1 MPQYPGTMPDLP
13 ALLPI
18 EELNRLP
25 CDDVAAAVQP
35 LLEYG
40 GALADTLCEHR
51 PYRDY
56 AALLDRAEQVLVA
69 LPEGDQIATLNA
81 HPRIGASAE
90 ILRQQSGLSYREQGN
105 TSTAAVNARLAE
117 LNDAY
122 EARFGFRFVV
132 FVNRRPRAEIVPLF
146 EARLGNSR
154 DAELAT
160 GMAEVLTI
168 ARDRLRLLGG
178 VRLAGGGTM
187 DDDDSTH
194 HPARREL
201 LRELHRLA
209 LDVYGEER
217 VADPLLQTALELA
230 TTAVW
235 RVMGERLDP
244 VLWEP
249 YPRG

>member
-1 MPQYPGTMPDLP
+1 MPELP
-13 ALLPI
+13 VLVPI
-18 EELNRLP
+18 EELNRLA
-25 CDDVAAAVQP
+25 CADVAAAVQP
-35 LLEYG
+35 LLESG
-40 GALADTLCEHR
+40 SALARALCEHR
-51 PYRDY
+51 PYADY
-56 AALLDRAEQVLVA
+56 GALLDRAEQVLAA
-69 LPEGDQIATLNA
+69 LAEVDQIATLNA

-90 ILRQQSGLSYREQGN
+90 VLRRQSGLSYREQG
-105 TSTAAVNARLAE
+105 TTATAEVNARLAE

-132 FVNRRPRAEIVPLF
+132 FVNRRPRAAIVPVL
-146 EARLGNSR
+146 EARLGNPR

-160 GMAEVLTI
+160 GRAEVLAI

-178 VRLAGGGTM
+178 VGLASGGTM

-194 HPARREL
+194 HPARRAL
-201 LRELHRLA
+201 LHELHRLA

-244 VLWEP
+244 LLWEP
-249 YPRG
+249 YPHG

>member
-1 MPQYPGTMPDLP
+1 MPDLP

-25 CDDVAAAVQP
+25 CADVAGAVQP
-35 LLEYG
+35 LLESG
-40 GALADTLCEHR
+40 GVLAKALCEHR

-56 AALLDRAEQVLVA
+56 DDLLGRAEQLLA
-69 LPEGDQIATLNA
+69 GLPEVDQIAALNA

-90 ILRQQSGLSYREQGN
+90 VLRRQSGLSYREQGN
-105 TSTAAVNARLAE
+105 ISTVEVDARLAE

-132 FVNRRPRAEIVPLF
+132 FVNRRPRSAIAPVL
-146 EARLGNSR
+146 EARLGNPR
-154 DAELAT
+154 DAELAI
-160 GMAEVLTI
+160 GRAEVLAI

-178 VRLAGGGTM
+178 VGLASGGTM

-194 HPARREL
+194 HPARRAL
-201 LRELHRLA
+201 LHELHRLA

-235 RVMGERLDP
+235 RVLGERLDP
-244 VLWEP
+244 LLWEP